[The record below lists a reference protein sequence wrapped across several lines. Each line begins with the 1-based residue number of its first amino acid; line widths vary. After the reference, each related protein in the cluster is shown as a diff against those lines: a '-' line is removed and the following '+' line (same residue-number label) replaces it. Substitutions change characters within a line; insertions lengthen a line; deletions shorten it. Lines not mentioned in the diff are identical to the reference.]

1 LLTIFDAGSPVFH
14 GESAS
19 MHSSHGEPARHQAPA
34 HQATVA
40 GAVYQALVEDL
51 PDDGSSIPP
60 GTVSTVWRA
69 IDLLQEQGADE
80 AQIKVLEQVSIELHV
95 LRLAHAFGDEESRL
109 RPRTRIAALAE
120 DWLEVARIGG
130 C

>member
-1 LLTIFDAGSPVFH
+1 MQDRRLFN
-14 GESAS
+14 GEGAS
-19 MHSSHGEPARHQAPA
+19 MHSSSGEPATHNAA
-34 HQATVA
+34 VA

-51 PDDGSSIPP
+51 PGDGSSIPP
-60 GTVSTVWRA
+60 GTVTTVWRA
-69 IDLLQEQGADE
+69 IDLLQELGADE
-80 AQIKVLEQVSIELHV
+80 AQIRLLEKVSVELHV
-95 LRLAHAFGDEESRL
+95 LRLAHAYGDEESRL